1 MRSHQ
6 AETTW
11 LNLIMVARHSAAVRI
26 RHRLRHVRGMRP
38 AHKTAGSRASGHV
51 SCHAARQQRERRG
64 KQCQDY
70 EHGLGSAHG
79 E

>member
-1 MRSHQ
+1 
-6 AETTW
+6 
-11 LNLIMVARHSAAVRI
+11 
-26 RHRLRHVRGMRP
+26 MRP